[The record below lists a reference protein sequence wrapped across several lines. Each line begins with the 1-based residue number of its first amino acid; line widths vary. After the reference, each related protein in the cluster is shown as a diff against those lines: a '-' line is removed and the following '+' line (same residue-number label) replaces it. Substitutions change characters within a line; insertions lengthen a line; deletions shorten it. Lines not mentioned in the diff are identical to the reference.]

1 MGALSIGNTVQV
13 QFRLDNVAVEGFLL
27 PHSAVLHRGAETI
40 VYVKSGAES
49 FEPKPVAYQAG
60 PEAGTVIVTKGL
72 NDGDRVVVS
81 GNYQL
86 LVGAR

>member
-40 VYVKSGAES
+40 V
-49 FEPKPVAYQAG
+49 
-60 PEAGTVIVTKGL
+60 
-72 NDGDRVVVS
+72 
-81 GNYQL
+81 
-86 LVGAR
+86 